1 MGNSSKVKNSHNIK
15 KAYKIILIGDA
26 DVGKSSIISKIMNE
40 KRSADKLLFKK
51 EIQINNEIIS
61 FEILDTAG
69 QEKFRAFSSLFYKNS
84 KIVILC
90 FDITS
95 KSSFQNLK
103 DYWYNQVKKYVKNT
117 PSK

>member
-1 MGNSSKVKNSHNIK
+1 MGNSSKVKRSDNIK
-15 KAYKIILIGDA
+15 KAYKMILIGDE
-26 DVGKSSIISKIMNE
+26 DVGKSSIISKIMN
-40 KRSADKLLFKK
+40 KKHSADTYHFKK

-61 FEILDTAG
+61 FEIWDTVG
-69 QEKFRAFSSLFYKNS
+69 QERFRAVTPFFYENS

-90 FDITS
+90 YDITS

-103 DYWYNQVKKYVKNT
+103 DYWYNQVKKYVKST